1 VNKCYFPAVVGGEL
15 NMENAAPCF
24 SLNLLGPFRL
34 LGPGGER
41 IEIPS
46 KKGAALIAMLAT
58 AREGEHTRGWLQDK
72 LWGTRE
78 ATQARASLRREL
90 SNLRSR
96 LNRATWELLIC
107 EREVVRLNLD
117 LVAVDIRSLDLAE
130 GIPGGPHDFAPGEFF
145 EGQDIAGEDG
155 FEEWLREQRSAL
167 GRHTQRGDARL
178 TDANKVRS
186 ATTLAIPI
194 VDVSQPPAGFHD
206 SSALAVLRFKNL
218 SGDPVN
224 DYIAEGA
231 SEDLIDRLSRIRWLP
246 VIARSSSFSF
256 PEDTDPNEIGRKL
269 GARYVLH
276 GRLRY
281 GAESLWISA
290 DLADSTNGYTIWT
303 KRFELRLSSDGF
315 SLERLID
322 ELAALL
328 EDRIDHAEQM
338 RARSKKEDSAGV
350 RDIVWRGRWHLNR
363 LTRRDGEIAQRLFS
377 EALALDPDSS
387 EALIQATYSM
397 AWSLWAGR
405 ASQKRILDMTKLAQR
420 AILADHD
427 DGRGHM
433 LAGIAEMW
441 LRRPL
446 AARALFKQA
455 IDLNPSL
462 ALAHAVL
469 GCSYNLGGE
478 PDKGLEHIKTG
489 KRLSPNDVHLFFYL
503 AEMAM
508 AYFILGR
515 WSDAIE
521 NAEHAL
527 GLRPAYWYAHV
538 IKISALSRSG
548 ERAKAEVAMGE
559 LLRTKPKFNMA
570 YLEWIP
576 FLDKKWTDYLM
587 HGLSDIPLVPI
598 EFLTEDGPSAP
609 A

>member
-1 VNKCYFPAVVGGEL
+1 
-15 NMENAAPCF
+15 MENAAPCF

-90 SNLRSR
+90 SSLRSR
-96 LNRATWELLIC
+96 LNRGTWELLIC

-117 LVAVDIRSLDLAE
+117 LVAVDIRSLDLVE
-130 GIPGGPHDFAPGEFF
+130 SIPGGPRDLAPGEFF

-167 GRHTQRGDARL
+167 GRHNQRGDARL

-186 ATTLAIPI
+186 ATTLAIPV
-194 VDVSQPPAGFHD
+194 VDVSQPPAGFND

-256 PEDTDPNEIGRKL
+256 PEDTDPNEIGRRL

-328 EDRIDHAEQM
+328 ENRIDHAEQM
-338 RARSKKEDSAGV
+338 RAHSKKEDSAGV

-377 EALALDPDSS
+377 EALALDPDSP
-387 EALIQATYSM
+387 EALIQATYSL

-405 ASQKRILDMTKLAQR
+405 APQKQILDMTKLAQR

-455 IDLNPSL
+455 IGLNPSL

-469 GCSYNLGGE
+469 GCSYNLAGE
-478 PDKGLEHIKTG
+478 PTKAFEHIKTA
-489 KRLSPNDVHLFFYL
+489 KRLSPNDVHLFFYVG
-503 AEMAM
+503 EMAM
-508 AYFILGR
+508 AFFMLGK

-548 ERAKAEVAMGE
+548 ERLKAEVAMGE
-559 LLRTKPKFNMA
+559 LLRTKPNFTVA

-576 FLDKKWTDYLM
+576 FLDKKWMDYLKQ
-587 HGLSDIPLVPI
+587 GLSEIPLVPI
-598 EFLTEDGPSAP
+598 ECLTEEGSSAP
-609 A
+609 T